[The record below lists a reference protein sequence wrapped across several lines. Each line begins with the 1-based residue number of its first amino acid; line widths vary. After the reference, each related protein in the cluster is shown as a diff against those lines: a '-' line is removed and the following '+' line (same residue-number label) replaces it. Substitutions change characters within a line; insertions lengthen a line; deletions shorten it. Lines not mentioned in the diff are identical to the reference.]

1 MPRLTHH
8 LDDLVEADAMT
19 SIAEGALGV
28 GI

>member
-1 MPRLTHH
+1 MPRLAHH

-19 SIAEGALGV
+19 PIAEGPIGV